1 MPPHMGGFN
10 PKGTPMNPQSDLYIM
25 HDEAMDKIQMYASG
39 LITLL
44 ELQRFFAGL
53 NLTFDNVFGL
63 IDPASGLR
71 YQE

>member
-1 MPPHMGGFN
+1 MHQ
-10 PKGTPMNPQSDLYIM
+10 TDLIIM

-44 ELQRFFAGL
+44 ELQSAL
-53 NLTFDNVFGL
+53 ASMPLTFENVRGL

-71 YQE
+71 YQA

>member
-1 MPPHMGGFN
+1 M
-10 PKGTPMNPQSDLYIM
+10 KLDQVDLIIM

-44 ELQRFFAGL
+44 ELQRAVSGF
-53 NLTFDNVFGL
+53 NLTFDKVFGL
-63 IDPASGLR
+63 VDPASGLR

>member
-1 MPPHMGGFN
+1 MS
-10 PKGTPMNPQSDLYIM
+10 PQSDLYIM

-53 NLTFDNVFGL
+53 NLTFDKVFGL

>member
-1 MPPHMGGFN
+1 MSS
-10 PKGTPMNPQSDLYIM
+10 QADLYIM

-44 ELQRFFAGL
+44 ELQRAISGF
-53 NLTFDNVFGL
+53 NLTFDKVFGL
-63 IDPASGLR
+63 IDPATGLR